1 MVRVRDRL
9 RIKIKTRLC
18 IRLTD
23 IFSVKFIVEVLM
35 NNAHQELTELLA
47 AGSSRTRANSLI
59 VLAESAANPR
69 EFARVRREHQR
80 TIVFRQCS
88 RRTLFAAYIYNVR
101 LCSPLFAVVH
111 RGDQM

>member
-59 VLAESAANPR
+59 VLAESAANPS
-69 EFARVRREHQR
+69 EQLFFDSVRGGH
-80 TIVFRQCS
+80 CS
-88 RRTLFAAYIYNVR
+88 RRTFTMFASVR
-101 LCSPLFAVVH
+101 RCSPLFTA